1 MVDLKDTCTL
11 YVCLKFS
18 GYVPLIYCR
27 CAFDDA
33 SLCPSEKPNNKLMK
47 LLSKLMLLTLPILA
61 ACGGGGGDSKTCTT
75 DLANLQKSCVANP
88 SHALPEGFWYGS
100 VNSAQ
105 SVAAQTIVLESG
117 QYYSIY
123 TQNGSFIWL
132 IEGIMTATD
141 GAFTDS
147 ATVGFHTF
155 GAIRAGTLSGN
166 FTDKS
171 ALTATTSLFVSPDT
185 TATSFNGNYNAT
197 YDTPIAVSDV
207 ARTWSSGA
215 GVSPISTITVA
226 ADGTATGSQNACT
239 FTGSFKPRSTGKHL
253 LDGTLN
259 FTGLSCALNNE
270 SMPVE
275 ATVVNGLLTVVGVTP
290 QRDQAF
296 FLSAQ

>member
-1 MVDLKDTCTL
+1 
-11 YVCLKFS
+11 
-18 GYVPLIYCR
+18 
-27 CAFDDA
+27 
-33 SLCPSEKPNNKLMK
+33 MK
-47 LLSKLMLLTLPILA
+47 LLSKLLLLTLPILA
-61 ACGGGGGDSKTCTT
+61 ACGGGGSDDKTCTT
-75 DLANLQKSCVANP
+75 DLNNLQKSCVANP

-132 IEGIMTATD
+132 IEGIMTSTD

-147 ATVGFHTF
+147 ATVGFHTY
-155 GAIRAGTLSGN
+155 GAIRAGSLSGN
-166 FTDKS
+166 FSGKS
-171 ALTATTSLFVSPDT
+171 TLTATTTLYVSPDT
-185 TATSFNGNYNAT
+185 TATSFNGNYNGT

-207 ARTWSSGA
+207 ARTWNSGA
-215 GVSPISTITVA
+215 GVSPISTITIA
-226 ADGTATGSQNACT
+226 SDGTATGTQNACT

-253 LDGTLN
+253 LDGTLA
-259 FTGLSCALNNE
+259 FTGQLCALNNQ

-296 FLSAQ
+296 FMSAQ